1 MRARRDRDRSL
12 LSTLRASAERI
23 LAVMRKET
31 IQRWRDKR
39 TLILIVSVP
48 FIQLF
53 LFGYAVNL
61 TADHIPTAVA
71 DMSMGARSR
80 DFVDAMEVSGFFE
93 VQRYL
98 GSEAEVLRAIDRG
111 EVRAGIVIPPD
122 FDTRVEAGTSQVLII
137 LDGSDSFSVQS
148 GYSAAVAIAQAH
160 ALEVISARVERVGGR
175 LQTMPIRSSSR
186 VLYNPNRDDMIFVMP
201 GLIAMLLQVLAVN
214 ITAQSI
220 VREAELG
227 LMEQLLVTP
236 LRPLELVLGKLIPSV
251 GLVVFDMII
260 ITLFGVFWFGVP
272 FRGSLWLFG
281 WLSLLFIIAGLGL
294 GLLISTVAHT
304 QRETEQLTTLL
315 MLLSQ
320 LLTGFIYPRSPMPP
334 VVKAIGNLIPLT
346 YFIRIMRG
354 IVTKGIGLTFL
365 WSDVLALAAYSAIV
379 MGLAAVTFRKR
390 LD

>member
-1 MRARRDRDRSL
+1 MRAQLSRR
-12 LSTLRASAERI
+12 TIVASFERI
-23 LAVMRKET
+23 LAVMRKEA

-71 DMSMGARSR
+71 DLSMGQRSR
-80 DFVDAMEVSGFFE
+80 DFVDALVVSGFFD
-93 VQRYL
+93 VHSYL
-98 GSEAEVLRAIDRG
+98 GSEAEVLRALDLG
-111 EVRAGIVIPPD
+111 DVRAGVVIPPD
-122 FDTRVEAGTSQVLII
+122 FDSRLEGGTSQVLII

-148 GYSAAVAIAQAH
+148 GYSAAVAVAQAH
-160 ALEVISARVERVGGR
+160 ALEVVTARLERTGERV
-175 LQTMPIRSSSR
+175 QTMPIYASSR

-214 ITAQSI
+214 ITAQSV
-220 VREAELG
+220 VREVELG
-227 LMEQLLVTP
+227 MMEQLLVTP

-260 ITLFGVFWFGVP
+260 ITIVGVYWFRVP
-272 FRGSLWLFG
+272 FRGSLLLFA

-294 GLLISTVAHT
+294 GLLISTVAQT
-304 QRETEQLTTLL
+304 QKETQSLTTLL

-320 LLTGFIYPRSPMPP
+320 LLTGFIYPRSPMPTI
-334 VVKAIGNLIPLT
+334 VKAIGNLIPLT

-354 IVTKGIGLTFL
+354 IVTKGIGITFL
-365 WSDVLALAAYSAIV
+365 WSDVVALAVYSAVV

>member
-1 MRARRDRDRSL
+1 MRSQRDRSRSL
-12 LSTLRASAERI
+12 FGEIRASIVRI

-39 TLILIVSVP
+39 TLVLIISVP

-61 TADHIPTAVA
+61 TADQIPTAVA
-71 DMSMGARSR
+71 NMSRGDRSR
-80 DFVDAMEVSGFFE
+80 DFIDALEVSGFFR
-93 VQRYL
+93 VHSYL
-98 GSEAEVLRAIDRG
+98 DSEAEVLRAIDRG
-111 EVRAGIVIPPD
+111 EVRAGVVIPPD
-122 FDTRVEAGTSQVLII
+122 FDRRVEAGSSQVLII

-148 GYSAAVAIAQAH
+148 GYSAAVAVAQAH
-160 ALEVISARVERVGGR
+160 SLELVNARVERMGGQ

-201 GLIAMLLQVLAVN
+201 ALIALLLQVLAVN
-214 ITAQSI
+214 ITAQSV
-220 VREAELG
+220 VREVELG
-227 LMEQLLVTP
+227 MMEQLLVTP

-251 GLVVFDMII
+251 GLVVFDQIV
-260 ITLFGVFWFGVP
+260 ITMLGVFWFGVP
-272 FRGSLWLFG
+272 FRGSLWLFA
-281 WLSLLFIIAGLGL
+281 WLSLLFIVAGLGL
-294 GLLISTVAHT
+294 GLLISTVAQT
-304 QRETEQLTTLL
+304 QKETQQLTTLL

-334 VVKAIGNLIPLT
+334 VVQAIGNLIPLT

-354 IVTKGIGLTFL
+354 IVTKGIGIAFL
-365 WSDVLALAAYSAIV
+365 WSDVVALAVYSAVV
-379 MGLAAVTFRKR
+379 MGLAAVTFKKR